1 MYVILIFFYAVT
13 IVGLYQICCLLFG
26 KNAFTAVQGM
36 ILSTYLPYAFLV
48 NNIYGDHIGYAFAV
62 VAVWMAFLY
71 RQSGKMR
78 YSLFCGINMALAVIF
93 KQNCLIVFVGIVVF
107 YFMHLITDRT
117 PGKQEKLKMTGNL
130 IVVTV
135 LTFTISS
142 IPTAYISSHLQVEP
156 GAGNTKWA
164 HIAMGL
170 QDTES
175 APGWYNTYNEATFV
189 EQSYF

>member
-93 KQNCLIVFVGIVVF
+93 KQKLSHCFCGNRGFLFHAPYYRSYSGKTGETENDRKSDSGYSADF
-107 YFMHLITDRT
+107 YNKQYPYSLYQFPFTGRT
-117 PGKQEKLKMTGNL
+117 
-130 IVVTV
+130 
-135 LTFTISS
+135 
-142 IPTAYISSHLQVEP
+142 
-156 GAGNTKWA
+156 WCR
-164 HIAMGL
+164 
-170 QDTES
+170 
-175 APGWYNTYNEATFV
+175 
-189 EQSYF
+189 